1 MDGQQRAGDR
11 PVGNR
16 QVGGQVGHHRAPGVL
31 LAVAGVLLVAACLR
45 PAITSVGPVL
55 DLIGSDV
62 GLGHGAEG
70 LLAALPLLAFAAV
83 SPATHRLSRRV
94 GIDRTVLA
102 ALLLLIVG
110 IILRSVGVGGLLWLG
125 TLLIGVAIA
134 VNNVL
139 VPAVVKRD
147 FGNRIAAMTGA
158 YTAIM
163 NTFAAIASG
172 IAVPLAGLSF
182 GVPALHGWRTAVGI
196 WVVLTVAG
204 ALVWAVRMRGS
215 VPVQTVVPAV
225 LDPAERHHSI
235 WRSPLAW
242 QVTLHMGL
250 QSTVFY
256 TLVNWLPSI
265 EADAGVS
272 PAVAGLH
279 LFLYQAIGIG
289 AALAASALMTR
300 STSQRMVA
308 GLITVPIL
316 VALVG
321 MLVRPELLAL
331 WAVLCGLTSGGS
343 ITVALALIG
352 LRTRLATDT
361 ARLSGMAQGVG
372 YLLAAGGPVAA
383 GALRSL
389 TGSWIP
395 VIVMLIVLTLLQ
407 AVSGYLGGR
416 NRYVGEKDENSLTRR
431 RVPED
436 PT

>member
-1 MDGQQRAGDR
+1 MSGHQQTGDR
-11 PVGNR
+11 PIGDRRVGY
-16 QVGGQVGHHRAPGVL
+16 GRAPGIV

-55 DLIGSDV
+55 GLIGADR

-83 SPATHRLSRRV
+83 SPLTHRLSRQL

-102 ALLLLIVG
+102 ALVLLTIGIV
-110 IILRSVGVGGLLWLG
+110 LRSVGVGGLLWAG

-134 VNNVL
+134 INNVL

-147 FGNRIAAMTGA
+147 FSRRIAAMTGA

-182 GVPALHGWRTAVGI
+182 GPDVVHGWRTAVGI
-196 WVVLTVAG
+196 WVVLAAIG
-204 ALVWAVRMRGS
+204 SLVWAARMRGTE
-215 VPVQTVVPAV
+215 PVRTVVV
-225 LDPAERHHSI
+225 DHSAPDRPSAHQSGPPHSM

-265 EADAGVS
+265 EAESGVS
-272 PAVAGLH
+272 PGVAGLH

-289 AALAASALMTR
+289 AALSASALMAR
-300 STSQRMVA
+300 STSQRVIA

-316 VALVG
+316 FALIG
-321 MLVRPELLAL
+321 MLVRPGLLAL
-331 WAVLCGLTSGGS
+331 WAVLCGMTSGGS

-352 LRTRLATDT
+352 LRTRLASDT

-383 GALRSL
+383 GALRAL
-389 TGSWIP
+389 TGSWAA
-395 VIVMLIVLTLLQ
+395 VIVMLMVLTVLQ
-407 AVSGYLGGR
+407 AVTGYLGGR
-416 NRYVGEKDENSLTRR
+416 DRFVGERTSGRGAMQG
-431 RVPED
+431 P
-436 PT
+436 

>member
-1 MDGQQRAGDR
+1 M
-11 PVGNR
+11 
-16 QVGGQVGHHRAPGVL
+16 L

-55 DLIGSDV
+55 GLIGHDRD
-62 GLGHGAEG
+62 LGHGAEG

-83 SPATHRLSRRV
+83 SPLTHRLSRQL

-102 ALLLLIVG
+102 ALLLLIIG
-110 IILRSVGVGGLLWLG
+110 IVLRSMGVGGLLWVG

-134 VNNVL
+134 INNVL

-147 FGNRIAAMTGA
+147 FGSRIAAMTGA

-182 GVPALHGWRTAVGI
+182 GPAAVHGWRTAVGI
-196 WVVLTVAG
+196 WVVVAAAG
-204 ALVWAVRMRGS
+204 ALVWAARMRGAES
-215 VPVQTVVPAV
+215 VQTVVPDA
-225 LDPAERHHSI
+225 LDSAALDSSVSPTSGPHHSM

-242 QVTLHMGL
+242 QVTLHMGV

-265 EADAGVS
+265 EAEAGVS

-300 STSQRMVA
+300 STSQRMIA

-316 VALVG
+316 VALIG
-321 MLVRPELLAL
+321 MLVLPDLLAL
-331 WAVLCGLTSGGS
+331 WAVLCGMTSGGS

-352 LRTRLATDT
+352 LRTRLASDT

-383 GALRSL
+383 GALRAL
-389 TGSWIP
+389 TGSWAP
-395 VIVMLIVLTLLQ
+395 VIVMLMLLTLLQ
-407 AVSGYLGGR
+407 AVTGYLGGR
-416 NRYVGEKDENSLTRR
+416 NRYVGERPPAGDAVQGS
-431 RVPED
+431 
-436 PT
+436 